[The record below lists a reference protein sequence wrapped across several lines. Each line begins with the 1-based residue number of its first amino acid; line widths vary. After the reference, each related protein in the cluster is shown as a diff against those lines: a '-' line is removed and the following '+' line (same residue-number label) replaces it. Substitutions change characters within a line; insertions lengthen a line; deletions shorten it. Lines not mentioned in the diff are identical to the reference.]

1 MGEVAVTSELPGTAL
16 ARLGDRHGVRL
27 HPRGSPVGGHE
38 LAEFVGGA
46 DALVT
51 LLADRV
57 DAGVFSACPK
67 LRVVANVAVG
77 FDNID
82 LEAARTAGVWVTNTP
97 DVLTD
102 ATADLTW
109 ALVLAVSRRVV
120 EGDRLVRA
128 GGFRGWRLDLLL
140 GAGLQGK
147 TLGIVGMGR
156 IGRAVA
162 ARAAAF
168 GMRVLYNDPR
178 QGSATGAAE
187 PVAELD
193 ALLPRCDVLSLHCPS
208 TPATRHLL
216 DARRLRLL
224 PPGAI
229 VVNTSRGEVVD
240 EGALVA
246 ALEEGHLGG
255 AGLDVYEREPAVHA
269 GLLARDDV
277 VLLPHLGSATLETR
291 SAMASLA
298 ADNVLDVLGGRT
310 PRTPVVTPPAPRG

>member
-1 MGEVAVTSELPGTAL
+1 MGEVAVTSDLPGDAL
-16 ARLGDRHGVRL
+16 ARLAERHTVRL
-27 HPRGSPVGGHE
+27 HPRGSPVSGRE
-38 LAEFVGGA
+38 LADFAGGA

-57 DAGVFSACPK
+57 DVGVFSACPN

-82 LEAARTAGVWVTNTP
+82 LEAARSAGVWVTNTP

-109 ALVLAVSRRVV
+109 ALILAVARRVV
-120 EGDRLVRA
+120 EGDRLVRT

-140 GAGLQGK
+140 GTGLQGK
-147 TLGIVGMGR
+147 NLGIVGMGR

-162 ARAAAF
+162 ARARGF
-168 GMRVLYNDPR
+168 GMRVLHHDPKEL
-178 QGSATGAAE
+178 GAVDGAE
-187 PVAELD
+187 PVAELE
-193 ALLPRCDVLSLHCPS
+193 ALLPRCHVLSLHCPL

-216 DARRLRLL
+216 HARTLRLL
-224 PPGAI
+224 PRGAI

-240 EGALVA
+240 EAALVA

-255 AGLDVYEREPAVHA
+255 VGLDVYEREPAVHP
-269 GLLARDDV
+269 GLLGRDDV
-277 VLLPHLGSATLETR
+277 VLLPHLGSATVETR

-298 ADNVLDVLGGRT
+298 AENVLDVLEGR
-310 PRTPVVTPPAPRG
+310 PAGTPVVTPPAPRG